1 MKVWNDI
8 RGVVLRELRIWMHRP
23 IYLVGSIV
31 TLMFCTIFCLT
42 FFNEGIPED
51 VPVGVVDNDNSWVSR
66 YFIRELDAM
75 QLAKTVKF
83 DNYDEAAEEL
93 YKGNLGG
100 IIVLPQ
106 RMSADIQSQK
116 QPEVHYYIN
125 SLYIINGALAYKALL
140 TMTNT
145 ANAAVQ
151 REVYR
156 KLGYPEYKLRDLIQ
170 PIAIDAHQIG
180 NAENNYGYYLTNILL
195 PAFLEMIV
203 ILVLSYSLGAELK
216 YGTSR
221 HLLDTT
227 HGSMIDALLGKLL
240 VYTILFTGMG
250 MAMILILYNWAH
262 FPIAGSLWHMFL
274 AIIMLVLASE
284 GISVFII
291 GCLPVPRLALS
302 ISALYSVLGFSLSGF
317 TLPTEVMPSFIQGL
331 SAAFPIRHYYLWYCQ
346 EVFYGTGFAG
356 WWPQLVSLSIFMFL
370 PLFVL
375 YRLKGAY
382 VKQNFPTN

>member
-1 MKVWNDI
+1 
-8 RGVVLRELRIWMHRP
+8 
-23 IYLVGSIV
+23 
-31 TLMFCTIFCLT
+31 
-42 FFNEGIPED
+42 
-51 VPVGVVDNDNSWVSR
+51 
-66 YFIRELDAM
+66 M

-170 PIAIDAHQIG
+170 PIAVDAHQIG

-227 HGSMIDALLGKLL
+227 HGSMIDALLGKLF

-317 TLPTEVMPSFIQGL
+317 TLPTEVMPSFVQGL
-331 SAAFPIRHYYLWYCQ
+331 SAAFPIGITI
-346 EVFYGTGFAG
+346 YGIARRSSTEQASPAG
-356 WWPQLVSLSIFMFL
+356 GSSLSPCRSSCSFRSSCSTGSRELTLNRISRLTKEDENGRRKENNISEDLVQGFL
-370 PLFVL
+370 GNLP
-375 YRLKGAY
+375 
-382 VKQNFPTN
+382 Q